1 MITQPEVPFSLKDIT
16 VDWFTTALR
25 ESDIIKDEKVVSF
38 THKVIGEE
46 AGFNGE
52 VATGAGV
59 HLLSFGS
66 TDWLHRIG
74 VSAFRFGSPE
84 PSLEALNVEWLSLI
98 TP

>member
-1 MITQPEVPFSLKDIT
+1 VFVP
-16 VDWFTTALR
+16 VAALR
-25 ESDIIKDEKVVSF
+25 DIVRVTHNPVLLPGHKVVNS
-38 THKVIGEE
+38 
-46 AGFNGE
+46 GFNGE
-52 VATGAGV
+52 VAAGAGV

-66 TDWLHRIG
+66 TDRLHRIG